1 MRAAYGLLLV
11 LLVLPQHAHADA
23 GIFRGPY
30 LNNVT
35 TDAITVLFENPTAVT
50 GVLRY
55 GVNLASENT
64 VQISPAQKHQEVRL
78 TGLAALAPPGSR
90 FVYELEVDGVIRSG
104 SFYTA
109 PNPGAAF
116 SFVAYGDNR
125 SSEPQH
131 QAVVDA
137 LLAESGPPRLAM
149 STGDMVSSGDNE
161 AHWDD
166 FFRIEAPFLANTP
179 TFLAIGNHE
188 VDARDWRVGRRIFQH
203 PVDVAPASG
212 DESYYRVA
220 YGNVELIVINVE
232 TETLYTGLLSLLA
245 GDQEDWLEE
254 VLANP
259 LPSAEHRFV
268 FIHQGPYSS
277 KPGRNGNFWLR
288 QWIELFKTSG
298 IDAIISGHD
307 HYAEWGFTKYGLPY
321 FIHGGGGAP
330 LYDNKG
336 LRVEGDHT
344 INYGVSE
351 LGYILISIDGPKARF
366 ELKNLSGGIVA
377 SFEYGDAAQPECT
390 LAADCGGPPAFGCPG
405 GSWECH
411 RSACRYTCEQGSS
424 SLVTCLT
431 DQACVTSIAAQC
443 PGDVHCERPGINPL
457 EYYCACDIPPE
468 CTQNA
473 DCANRPPPIEGCAGT
488 WACTDD
494 VCEFSPVVVCEAPP
508 PDAGVSEDA
517 GAPEADAG
525 TTSEAGVIGGDSSEP
540 GDLSFSS
547 PDAPTVP
554 PDGATDG
561 VDVLASGP
569 DGGAPGESE
578 PGCACATS
586 DRSLPG
592 ADFGVYALVL
602 LGLLVNRRRSGRRLA
617 SRGVD

>member
-1 MRAAYGLLLV
+1 MRAASWLAPLLLAV
-11 LLVLPQHAHADA
+11 PLELHADA

-35 TDAITVLFENPTAVT
+35 SDAITVLFENPTAVT

-55 GVNLASENT
+55 GVNQPNEQT
-64 VQISPAQKHQEVRL
+64 VTISTAQKHHEIRL
-78 TGLAALAPPGSR
+78 TGLAALATPGSR
-90 FVYELEVDGVIRSG
+90 FVYELEVDGVVRSG
-104 SFYTA
+104 TFYTA
-109 PNPGAAF
+109 LTGRTPF
-116 SFVAYGDNR
+116 SFIAYGDNR

-137 LLAESGPPRLAM
+137 LLAETGPIRLAM

-161 AHWDD
+161 PQWDD

-188 VDARDWRVGRRIFQH
+188 VDRRNWDIGRRIFQH
-203 PVDVAPASG
+203 PVNVPPASG

-232 TETLYTGLLSLLA
+232 TETLYNGILSLLA

-259 LPSAEHRFV
+259 LPNVDHRFV

-288 QWIELFKTSG
+288 QWIELFKMSG
-298 IDAIISGHD
+298 IDAVISGHD
-307 HYAEWGFTKYGLPY
+307 HYAEWGFSKYGVPY

-344 INYGVSE
+344 INYGISE
-351 LGYILISIDGPKARF
+351 LGYILIGIDGEKARF
-366 ELKNLSGGIVA
+366 ELKNLSGGVVA
-377 SFEYGDAAQPECT
+377 SFEYGNAAQPQCSI
-390 LAADCGGPPAFGCPG
+390 AADCGGPPAFGCPG

-411 RSACRYTCEQGSS
+411 RSACRYTCEQGTS

-431 DQACVTSIAAQC
+431 DQACVSAIGAQC
-443 PGDVHCERPGINPL
+443 PGDVRCERPGINPL
-457 EYYCACDIPPE
+457 EYYCACDIPPD

-488 WACTDD
+488 WACQDD
-494 VCEFSPVVVCEAPP
+494 VCEFSPVVVCEPP
-508 PDAGVSEDA
+508 APDAGVPEDA
-517 GAPEADAG
+517 GSAEDAAAPTPDLGTAADAAE
-525 TTSEAGVIGGDSSEP
+525 SPDVPSPSPDAAS
-540 GDLSFSS
+540 SS
-547 PDAPTVP
+547 PDAHDAHDAPDAATSIARDAGVNDP
-554 PDGATDG
+554 P
-561 VDVLASGP
+561 
-569 DGGAPGESE
+569 EE
-578 PGCACATS
+578 GCACGVLEPATAGG
-586 DRSLPG
+586 LG
-592 ADFGVYALVL
+592 HLAWLLLALL
-602 LGLLVNRRRSGRRLA
+602 LWPRRRHF
-617 SRGVD
+617 